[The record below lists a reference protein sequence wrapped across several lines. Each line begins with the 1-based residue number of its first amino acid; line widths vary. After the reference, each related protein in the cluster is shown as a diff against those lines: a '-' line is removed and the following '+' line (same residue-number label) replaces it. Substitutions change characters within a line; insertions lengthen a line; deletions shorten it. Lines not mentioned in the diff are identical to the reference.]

1 MYWTA
6 TAVPSG
12 NPFAAL
18 RRDFERQL
26 GLDSDPMFAAMT
38 VSEHAEKFSVVI
50 DLPGLKEHEISVV
63 LQENEI
69 VVEGERTRQPQD
81 GETLVFNDRSFSR
94 FRRVLKLREPVDR
107 DSLTAEL
114 HQGVLTLTVR
124 RIQANQP
131 RTIPVKSVS
140 PAVVENIGG

>member
-26 GLDSDPMFAAMT
+26 GLDSDPVFAAMT
-38 VSEHAEKFSVVI
+38 VNEHAEMFLIAI
-50 DLPGLKEHEISVV
+50 DLPGLTENEISVV

-69 VVEGERTRQPQD
+69 VIEGERTRQPRE
-81 GETLVFNDRSFSR
+81 GESLLFNDRSFSR

-107 DSLTAEL
+107 ESLTAEL
-114 HQGVLTLTVR
+114 QHGVLTLTVR
-124 RIQANQP
+124 RIPVNQP
-131 RTIPVKSVS
+131 RTVPVKTVS
-140 PAVVENIGG
+140 TAAAESNGR